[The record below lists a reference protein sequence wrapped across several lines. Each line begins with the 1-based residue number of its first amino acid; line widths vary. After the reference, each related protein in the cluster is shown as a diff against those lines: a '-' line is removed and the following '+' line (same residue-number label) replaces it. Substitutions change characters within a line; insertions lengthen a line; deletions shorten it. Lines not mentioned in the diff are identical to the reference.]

1 MRKLIATLLII
12 AALSM
17 TTGCQKGTYE
27 ELTTTSGE
35 AETTII
41 EVETTTVDKETTT
54 SFRDE
59 PNYDTER
66 IKATKWDM
74 TKYGQRVL
82 LEAIV
87 DGVTY
92 EYVYDTVLLLAI
104 KGSDGTLIELKHENG
119 DIEEIKNGRT
129 VKYFGE
135 GNIRLTNDYEG
146 FEYEGKKYTYVFKRM
161 GEGYRHY
168 FITGIVD
175 DENFLVAEYKY
186 ISGNK
191 GTTIEVINYT
201 EDNIGD
207 INSVRYDGHYWDE
220 ITGFVYYY
228 GQFHNVIDYEYQP
241 LRG

>member
-1 MRKLIATLLII
+1 MRKLPATLLII

-27 ELTTTSGE
+27 ELVTTSGE
-35 AETTII
+35 TETII
-41 EVETTTVDKETTT
+41 IETETTTAEKET
-54 SFRDE
+54 SISLRDE

-74 TKYGQRVL
+74 TSGGQRVL

-92 EYVYDTVLLLAI
+92 EYVYVFPGGLTAI
-104 KGSDGTLIELKHENG
+104 KGSDGSCVELVGSVEK
-119 DIEEIKNGRT
+119 KNGRT
-129 VKYFGE
+129 VKYIVE
-135 GNIRLTNDYEG
+135 GDHRRGNTYEG

-161 GEGYRHY
+161 KEDSK

-175 DENFLVAEYKY
+175 DENYLVAEYKY

-191 GTTIEVINYT
+191 GTTIEVTNYT

-207 INSVRYDGHYWDE
+207 INSVRYNGHYWDE
-220 ITGFVYYY
+220 ITGFVYADV
-228 GQFHNVIDYEYQP
+228 QFNSVINGEYQQ

>member
-1 MRKLIATLLII
+1 MRNLPATLLII

-27 ELTTTSGE
+27 ELVTTSGE
-35 AETTII
+35 TETII
-41 EVETTTVDKETTT
+41 IEKETTT
-54 SFRDE
+54 AEKETSISLRDE
-59 PNYDTER
+59 PNYDKER
-66 IKATKWDM
+66 IKPTKWDM
-74 TKYGQRVL
+74 SSGGQRIL

-92 EYVYDTVLLLAI
+92 EYVYVFPGGLTAI
-104 KGSDGTLIELKHENG
+104 KGSDGSCVELVDSVEK
-119 DIEEIKNGRT
+119 KNGRT
-129 VKYFGE
+129 VKYIVKGDP
-135 GNIRLTNDYEG
+135 RRATKYEG

-161 GEGYRHY
+161 KEDSN

-175 DENFLVAEYKY
+175 DENYLVAEYKY